1 MAHRV
6 GVDVGGTFTDLLLV
20 NDETGDLYRVKTPS
34 TPAEPSEG
42 VLVGVKRISEE
53 SGVAPSDLDFVM
65 HGMTVATNAMLP
77 REAVGDRDLA
87 AHEAN
92 LHDLDAKYADVV
104 SVDEVL
110 CRLEELAGAVAR
122 P

>member
-1 MAHRV
+1 MAHRL
-6 GVDVGGTFTDLLLV
+6 GVDIGGTFTELLLV

-34 TPAEPSEG
+34 TTREPSEG

-53 SGVAPSDLDFVM
+53 SGVAPSDLDFVL
-65 HGMTVATNAMLP
+65 HGRTVATKAMLA
-77 REAVGDRDLA
+77 REAVGDRDPA

-92 LHDLDAKYADVV
+92 LHDLDAKHAAVV

-110 CRLEELAGAVAR
+110 GRLEELAGALAR